1 MESCAKN
8 TLAVMLVALATAV
21 SARAQHVVDP
31 LASVVDVAVRQAVL
45 KSTAEP
51 LLVEAMKSLPSSLTL
66 PFVVAPSGR
75 MIIPS
80 RYFSG
85 AHGPINPAEAAAT
98 SVYHSF
104 EDRITAGMLQYLVTG
119 NHKESACALD
129 QLDAWAKAGTLLDYS
144 RDESQQAWFQV
155 EWTVSAAGI
164 TDSVLVNDSTLDP
177 AQQRR
182 VIAWLAAAAHK
193 DISSERPTDA
203 GNNHHYWRALA
214 ATSVGV
220 IASDDSLFRFGVE
233 TYKQAIGE
241 IDPNGAFPMEMARHE
256 YAIHYQGFAL
266 QPLVL
271 IAQLAARQGYDL
283 YSYQVNGRTLRDAI
297 VFYGRAVD
305 DPGLVKPYTSDEQN
319 VHFGPVDFAPFA
331 FYAARFGPEGLP
343 TSITNALKHPVSSTR
358 IGGSATILAAK

>member
-1 MESCAKN
+1 MFLS
-8 TLAVMLVALATAV
+8 LAVALP
-21 SARAQHVVDP
+21 ARAQHVADP
-31 LASVVDVAVRQAVL
+31 LASVVDVSARQAAL
-45 KSTAEP
+45 KSTADP
-51 LLVEAMKSLPSSLTL
+51 LLLEAIKGLPSAVAL
-66 PFVVAPSGR
+66 PFVAAPAGR

-80 RYFSG
+80 HYFSG
-85 AHGPINPAEAAAT
+85 SHGPINPAEAAAT
-98 SVYHSF
+98 SIYHSF
-104 EDRITAGMLQYLVTG
+104 EDRVTAGMLQYMATG
-119 NHKESACALD
+119 SHQESAGALT
-129 QLDAWAKAGTLLDYS
+129 QLDAWARAGALLDYS

-155 EWTVSAAGI
+155 EWTLSSAGI
-164 TDSVLVNDSTLDP
+164 ADSVLVNDPTLDP

-193 DISSERPTDA
+193 DISFERSVDS

-214 ATSVGV
+214 ATSAGV
-220 IASDDSLFRFGVE
+220 IASDDLLFRFGIE

-241 IDPNGAFPMEMARHE
+241 IDPSGAFPKEMARHE
-256 YAIHYQGFAL
+256 NAIHYQGFAL

-283 YSYQVNGRTLRDAI
+283 YAYQTNGRTLRDAI

-305 DPGLVKPYTSDEQN
+305 DPGLVRPYTSDDQN

-331 FYAARFGPEGLP
+331 FYAARFGSEGLP
-343 TSITNALKHPVSSTR
+343 RSITDALKHPVSSTR